1 MSEEIKDLET
11 AIDKWDNE
19 FIDLDPNYV
28 EPIMD
33 GARNW
38 LEHLKD
44 KSAVSPRA

>member
-1 MSEEIKDLET
+1 MDEQIIELET
-11 AIDKWDNE
+11 AIDKWDNDQ
-19 FIDLDPNYV
+19 IDLDPDYV

-44 KSAVSPRA
+44 KSAVSSRA